1 MGEPNSSSGSGS
13 GNGGSATGTT
23 ADSYIGSLISLTSK
37 SEIRYEGILYTIDT
51 QNSNIALQDVRSFGT
66 EGRKKDG
73 PQIPP
78 SDKVYDYIIFRG
90 SDIKDLQ
97 VKSSPPA
104 QTASQIHS
112 DPAIISLQSQ
122 YSQPSQASNAFGPA
136 ASGSL
141 PDLGSHGAHSG
152 VPASPF
158 RGAPPL
164 YQATRNLGS
173 WGSQPVPPGANGTGL
188 AMPMYWQ
195 GYYGPATGLPHVQQQ
210 PLHFQPPPGMPIPPT
225 VQQHLQQ
232 SGVLSSLPT
241 GLSTTSEFINS
252 LQQTAASTLHYSE
265 SSTGAA
271 PVPVVSTS
279 STTAAGILSS
289 VMPMSVPSTETLNT
303 TLTPIVSSDHDVSA
317 IVTATTNKP
326 RSVTGSTSSLQ
337 AISQTVSVSTPL
349 SLSTSAPP
357 TLVTPGQLL
366 QPGGSVSSLKSQ
378 SSTQEHKVPENSSL
392 LSQPVIPATPDS
404 QPQRVSTQPLLPLPT
419 TSSQLR
425 TSQQVNVTFGHSG
438 NNHRGRGRGRGRMA
452 PHASTKFT
460 EDFDFTAMN
469 EKFKK
474 DEVWG
479 HLGKSELK
487 DKVEDGEEDEKT
499 ERNSEDEEN
508 LRQTS
513 NAKPVYVKDDF
524 FDSLSCDALDRSRND
539 RRFSEQRKIDT
550 ETFGSLPRSRS
561 GRGSRGS
568 GYRGNYR
575 GPYYGGRGNGYSGRG
590 RGGGRTFL

>member
-1 MGEPNSSSGSGS
+1 MGEPTSSSGSGS

-104 QTASQIHS
+104 QTTSQIHS

-252 LQQTAASTLHYSE
+252 LQQTAASTLRYSE

-392 LSQPVIPATPDS
+392 LSQPVIPAAPDS

>member
-1 MGEPNSSSGSGS
+1 MEEPSSSSGSGS

-104 QTASQIHS
+104 QTTSQIHS
-112 DPAIISLQSQ
+112 DPAIISLQSP
-122 YSQPSQASNAFGPA
+122 YSQPSQASNAFGA

-152 VPASPF
+152 VPSSPF
-158 RGAPPL
+158 RGGAPL
-164 YQATRNLGS
+164 FQAARNLGS
-173 WGSQPVPPGANGTGL
+173 WGSSPVPPGANGTGL

-232 SGVLSSLPT
+232 SAVLSSLPT

-252 LQQTAASTLHYSE
+252 LQQTPASTLRYSE

-271 PVPVVSTS
+271 PIPVVSIS
-279 STTAAGILSS
+279 STSAAGTLSN
-289 VMPMSVPSTETLNT
+289 VMPMSLPLTETLNA
-303 TLTPIVSSDHDVSA
+303 TLAPIVSSDHDVNA
-317 IVTATTNKP
+317 IVTAATNKP
-326 RSVTGSTSSLQ
+326 RSVAGSTSLQ
-337 AISQTVSVSTPL
+337 SISQTVSVSTPL

-378 SSTQEHKVPENSSL
+378 SSTQEPKVTENSNL
-392 LSQPVIPATPDS
+392 LSQPVIPAAPDS
-404 QPQRVSTQPLLPLPT
+404 QPHRVSTQPLLPLPT

-425 TSQQVNVTFGHSG
+425 TSQQVNVAFGHSG
-438 NNHRGRGRGRGRMA
+438 SNHRGRGRGRGRMA
-452 PHASTKFT
+452 THAPTKFT

-487 DKVEDGEEDEKT
+487 DKVEEGEEEEKT
-499 ERNSEDEEN
+499 EGNSDDEEN
-508 LRQTS
+508 LRQPS

-568 GYRGNYR
+568 GYRGNFR
-575 GPYYGGRGNGYSGRG
+575 GSYYGGRGNGYIGRG

>member
-1 MGEPNSSSGSGS
+1 MGEPSSSSGSGSGSGS

-37 SEIRYEGILYTIDT
+37 SEIRYEGILFTIDT

-104 QTASQIHS
+104 QTTSQIHS

-141 PDLGSHGAHSG
+141 PDLASHGAHSG
-152 VPASPF
+152 VPTSPF
-158 RGAPPL
+158 RGGTPL
-164 YQATRNLGS
+164 YPATRNIGS
-173 WGSQPVPPGANGTGL
+173 WGSSPVPPGANGTGL

-195 GYYGPATGLPHVQQQ
+195 GYYPHVQQQ
-210 PLHFQPPPGMPIPPT
+210 PLHFQPAPGMPIPPA

-232 SGVLSSLPT
+232 APVLPSLPT
-241 GLSTTSEFINS
+241 GLSATSEFINS
-252 LQQTAASTLHYSE
+252 LQQTAASTQHYSE

-271 PVPVVSTS
+271 PVLVVSTS
-279 STTAAGILSS
+279 STTAVGTLSS
-289 VMPMSVPSTETLNT
+289 VMPMSSPSTETLNA
-303 TLTPIVSSDHDVSA
+303 TLTPVVSSEHDVSA
-317 IVTATTNKP
+317 IVTAATSKP

-349 SLSTSAPP
+349 NLSSTAPP

-378 SSTQEHKVPENSSL
+378 SSTQEHKVTENSNLQFQS
-392 LSQPVIPATPDS
+392 VIPAAPDS
-404 QPQRVSTQPLLPLPT
+404 QPQRVSSQPLLPLPT

-425 TSQQVNVTFGHSG
+425 TSQQVNATYGYPG
-438 NNHRGRGRGRGRMA
+438 NNHRGRGRGRGRMG

-487 DKVEDGEEDEKT
+487 VEDGEEDEKT
-499 ERNSEDEEN
+499 ERISEDDEN
-508 LRQTS
+508 SRQS
-513 NAKPVYVKDDF
+513 SSAKPVYVKDDF

-568 GYRGNYR
+568 GYRGNFR

>member
-1 MGEPNSSSGSGS
+1 MGEPTSSSGSGS

-104 QTASQIHS
+104 QTTSQIHS

-252 LQQTAASTLHYSE
+252 LQQTAASTLRYSE

-378 SSTQEHKVPENSSL
+378 SSTQEHKVSENSSL
-392 LSQPVIPATPDS
+392 LSQPVIPAAPDS

>member
-104 QTASQIHS
+104 QTTSQIHS

-487 DKVEDGEEDEKT
+487 DKVEDGEEVEKT

>member
-1 MGEPNSSSGSGS
+1 MGEPSSSSGSGS

-104 QTASQIHS
+104 QTTSQIHS

-122 YSQPSQASNAFGPA
+122 YSQPSQASNAFGA

-152 VPASPF
+152 VPSSPF
-158 RGAPPL
+158 RGGAPL
-164 YQATRNLGS
+164 FQATRNLGS
-173 WGSQPVPPGANGTGL
+173 WGSSPVPPGANGTGL
-188 AMPMYWQ
+188 ALPMYWQ

-232 SGVLSSLPT
+232 SAVLSSLPT

-252 LQQTAASTLHYSE
+252 LQQTPASALRYSE

-271 PVPVVSTS
+271 PIPVVSIS
-279 STTAAGILSS
+279 STIAAGTLSN
-289 VMPMSVPSTETLNT
+289 VIPMSLPLSETLE
-303 TLTPIVSSDHDVSA
+303 PIVSSDHDVSA
-317 IVTATTNKP
+317 IVTAATSKP

-337 AISQTVSVSTPL
+337 SISQTVSVSTPL

-378 SSTQEHKVPENSSL
+378 SSTQEPKVTENSNL
-392 LSQPVIPATPDS
+392 LSQPVIPAAPDS

-425 TSQQVNVTFGHSG
+425 TSQQVNVAFGHSG

-487 DKVEDGEEDEKT
+487 DKVEEGEEDEKT
-499 ERNSEDEEN
+499 ERNSDDEEN
-508 LRQTS
+508 SRQSS

-561 GRGSRGS
+561 GRGGRGS
-568 GYRGNYR
+568 GYRGNFR
-575 GPYYGGRGNGYSGRG
+575 GSYYGGRGNGYIGRG